1 MKAMKTFRLFSMAAL
16 TIMMAACSSEDIIQQ
31 QPAQTKGIPFTA
43 TISTGGGATTRTTL
57 TEAKDGSNKDILN
70 VVWKENDQ
78 VELIYDVAGV
88 TKTTTANVD
97 AVDNGTGVATI
108 SATLDANTTDG
119 TAVIL
124 RYPAASLNATTHD
137 FDAEL
142 LKSQTGTLAGLS
154 DYDWRE
160 GNGTLTGI
168 GTSATLSSNV
178 MMNSKVAIWKLSP
191 KAGSSDISATKLS
204 IKNGEGDVLAET
216 ANGMTASTTVYLAL
230 QPIASQAVFM
240 AASDGTNEYDFS
252 KAGITLAENTYYQS
266 NVTMSQYQPEATPLT
281 FEAVGNGDI
290 YIYNT
295 ENVRVTITYKINDGA
310 EQTYSAGHT
319 IYVNAGDKV
328 SFFCT
333 SSSLHD
339 SGSYNV
345 RFELNNTNF
354 YAYGNVM
361 SLIDDSGSGFAN
373 DKTISASQALKG
385 IFQGAVKMINHPT
398 KRIVLPATNVSSNCY
413 EEMFIGCTGLKT
425 APDLPATSLSL
436 RCYKKMFFNCTGLT
450 KAPDV
455 LPATI
460 LASECYENMF
470 GGCTSLTKAPVLPD
484 ATLVDGCY
492 GWMFSGCSSLN
503 YVKCLVKDLTVGNGS
518 LNSWLNG
525 VSSTGT
531 FVKASTSNWD
541 NSAYIHSTYYLW
553 PNAWTVVTE

>member
-160 GNGTLTGI
+160 GNGTLTGA

-191 KAGSSDISATKLS
+191 KAGGSDINATKLS
-204 IKNGEGDVLAET
+204 IKNANGDVLAET
-216 ANGMTASTTVYLAL
+216 ANGMAASTTVYLAL

-281 FEAVGNGDI
+281 FEAVGDGNI

-339 SGSYNV
+339 SGSLHV

-354 YAYGNVM
+354 YVYGNVM

-385 IFQGAVKMINHPT
+385 IFERAVKMINHPT

-436 RCYKKMFFNCTGLT
+436 RCYIKMFFNCTGLT

-541 NSAYIHSTYYLW
+541 NSAYIHSSDYLW

>member
-1 MKAMKTFRLFSMAAL
+1 MKTFRLLSMAAL

-31 QPAQTKGIPFTA
+31 QPEQTKGIPFIA
-43 TISTGGGATTRTTL
+43 TISTGDGAPTRTTL

-70 VVWKENDQ
+70 VVWKQNDK

-108 SATLDANTTDG
+108 SATLDENTTDG

-124 RYPAASLNATTHD
+124 RYPASSLNATTHN

-142 LKSQTGTLAGLS
+142 LKSQTGTLAGLGA
-154 DYDWRE
+154 YDWRE
-160 GNGTLTGI
+160 GSGTLTGT
-168 GTSATLSSNV
+168 GTTATLSNNV
-178 MMNSKVAIWKLSP
+178 KMNSKLAIWKLSP
-191 KAGSSDISATKLS
+191 KAGGSDINATKLS

-230 QPIASQAVFM
+230 LPTTGKIFM

-252 KAGITLAENTYYQS
+252 QSDVMIAQNAYYQS
-266 NVTMSQYQPEATPLT
+266 NVVMSQYQPEATPLT
-281 FEAVGNGDI
+281 FQAIGDGNI

-319 IYVNAGDKV
+319 IYLNAGDKV

-333 SSSLHD
+333 SNSLHD

-373 DKTISASQALKG
+373 DKTISVSQALKG
-385 IFQGAVKMINHPT
+385 IFEGAVKMINHPT

-455 LPATI
+455 LPATT

-525 VSSTGT
+525 VSTTGT

-541 NSAYIHSTYYLW
+541 NSTYIHSTDYLW
-553 PNAWTVVTE
+553 PNTWTVLTE

>member
-1 MKAMKTFRLFSMAAL
+1 MKTFRLFSMAAL

>member
-1 MKAMKTFRLFSMAAL
+1 MKTFRLFSMAAL

-160 GNGTLTGI
+160 GNGTLTGA

-191 KAGSSDISATKLS
+191 KAGGSDINATKLS
-204 IKNGEGDVLAET
+204 IKNANGDVLAET
-216 ANGMTASTTVYLAL
+216 ANGMAASTTVYLAL

-281 FEAVGNGDI
+281 FEAVGDGNI

-339 SGSYNV
+339 SGSLHV

-354 YAYGNVM
+354 YVYGNVM

-385 IFQGAVKMINHPT
+385 IFERAVKMINHPT

-436 RCYKKMFFNCTGLT
+436 RCYIKMFFNCTGLT

-541 NSAYIHSTYYLW
+541 NSAYIHSSDYLW